1 MSEQTDL
8 RRLLVLHGPALES
21 KVGLE
26 FLAAHFQIKMVK
38 DLDQAL
44 AELRTNNF
52 DAVLAETADFL
63 PLERGIVSQQASVVL
78 DTIGDGVCIV
88 GPSGEL
94 VWANRRLRE
103 LPPDILEPLRKLCV
117 QAYEQFAG
125 GVRKLDER
133 GKRFSLMPDDGRYF
147 EVICSPVRDRAG
159 QLRQIAA
166 VVVNAT
172 VQRRQ
177 QLKLNAIDRAG
188 RELVRLDRGAMGDAM
203 QRLKLLEDRII
214 RYSRQ
219 VLDYQHFAVLLLDER
234 TNKLNVVVAEGLD
247 EEANKFETL
256 ASPEGNGICGY
267 VAATGRSYICSDAR
281 KDPRY
286 LVGLCDARSSLT
298 VPLRLQDKIIG
309 VLNVESDKEG
319 AFGEEDRQFA
329 EIFANYVAIALNMLN
344 LLVFERHFTHTQLSG
359 SISAELAGPLN
370 DIISEL
376 TELTEDYI
384 GQDDLRKRIGCALDT
399 AHQARNLV
407 KRLLEAPQTGVLID
421 GPGGGA
427 AKSVVKEPLL
437 VGKRILVVDDEELIR
452 QTIRDVLGQYGC
464 TVQIAGDG
472 ASAKEMIACC
482 RYDLVISDIRM
493 PGASGYEVFAA
504 AKAACLDTKV
514 ILITGFGYD
523 PHHSIVRANKE
534 GLASVLMK
542 PFKVKQ
548 LLDVCRSAFAP
559 MS

>member
-1 MSEQTDL
+1 M
-8 RRLLVLHGPALES
+8 
-21 KVGLE
+21 
-26 FLAAHFQIKMVK
+26 AAHFQIQMVR
-38 DLDQAL
+38 DLDEAL

-103 LPPDILEPLRKLCV
+103 LPQDILVPLRKLCV
-117 QAYEQFAG
+117 QAYEQFAAG
-125 GVRKLDER
+125 ARKGDER

-147 EVICSPVRDRAG
+147 EVICSPVRDRSG

-188 RELVRLDRGAMGDAM
+188 RELVRLDRDAMGDAM

-234 TNKLNVVVAEGLD
+234 TNKLNVVVAEGL
-247 EEANKFETL
+247 EEETNKFETL

-267 VAATGRSYICSDAR
+267 VAATGRSYICSDVR

-298 VPLRLQDKIIG
+298 VPLRLQDKVIG

-384 GQDDLRKRIGCALDT
+384 GQDDLRKRIGSTLDT
-399 AHQARNLV
+399 AHKARNLV
-407 KRLLEAPQTGVLID
+407 KRLLEAPQTGVLAD
-421 GPGGGA
+421 GTAGGA
-427 AKSVVKEPLL
+427 SAGVAKEPLL
-437 VGKRILVVDDEELIR
+437 VGKVILVVDDEELIR

-482 RYDLVISDIRM
+482 HYDLVISDIRM

-504 AKAACLDTKV
+504 AKAACCDTQV

-548 LLDVCRSAFAP
+548 LLDECRKAFTP
-559 MS
+559 KN